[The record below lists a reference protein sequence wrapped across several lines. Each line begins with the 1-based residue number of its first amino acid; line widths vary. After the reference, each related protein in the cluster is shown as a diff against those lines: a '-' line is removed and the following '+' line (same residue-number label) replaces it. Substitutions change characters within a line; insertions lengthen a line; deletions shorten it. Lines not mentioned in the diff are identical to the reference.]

1 MDVVAALVAGR
12 PVLLPTDTVYGLAA
26 RADRPEAADEVYRL
40 KGRPARQ
47 PTALLAASV
56 EALLDAVPELPGDAV
71 RRMLPGPFT
80 LVLPNP
86 AKRYAWLCGNTPDA
100 IGVRVPDL
108 QPEAADVVAAV
119 RVVLAT
125 SANLPGG
132 PDPRALDDVPDA
144 IRVGVGG
151 ELDLGPVPGTPST
164 VLDLTGSEPR
174 VLREGAVASAD
185 ALARLK
191 G

>member
-1 MDVVAALVAGR
+1 MDLAAALRAGR

-40 KGRPARQ
+40 KGRAERQ
-47 PTALLAASV
+47 PTALVAATLD
-56 EALLDAVPELPGDAV
+56 ALLRAVPELSPDTLQ
-71 RRMLPGPFT
+71 RLLPGPFT

-86 AKRYAWLCGNTPDA
+86 ARRYPWLCGETPDV

-108 QPEAADVVAAV
+108 PQPARAAV
-119 RVVLAT
+119 EAVEVVLAT

-132 PDPRALDDVPDA
+132 PDPRALGDVPDA
-144 IRVGVGG
+144 IRTGVAA
-151 ELDLGPVPGTPST
+151 ELDLGLLPGAPST
-164 VLDLTGSEPR
+164 VLDLTGPEPR
-174 VLREGAVASAD
+174 VLREGAVSRAD
-185 ALARLK
+185 ALARLS

>member
-1 MDVVAALVAGR
+1 MDVVAALLAYR
-12 PVLLPTDTVYGLAA
+12 AVLLPTDTVYGLAA
-26 RADRPEAADEVYRL
+26 RADRPEGADEVYRL
-40 KGRPARQ
+40 KGRSARQ

-56 EALLDAVPELPGDAV
+56 DALLSAVPELPDGAV

-86 AKRYAWLCGNTPDA
+86 AKRYRWLCGDAPHA

-108 QPEAADVVAAV
+108 RPEAADVVAAV
-119 RVVLAT
+119 GVVLAT

-132 PDPRALDDVPDA
+132 ADPRALDEVPDA
-144 IRVGVGG
+144 IRARVAG

-164 VLDLTGSEPR
+164 VLDLTGGEPR
-174 VLREGAVASAD
+174 VLREGAVTSAD

>member
-1 MDVVAALVAGR
+1 MELVAALRAGR

-40 KGRPARQ
+40 KGRAARQ
-47 PTALLAASV
+47 PTALVAASV
-56 EALLDAVPELPGDAV
+56 DALLGAIPELPPDLL

-86 AKRYAWLCGNTPDA
+86 AGRYPWLCGETPDV

-108 QPEAADVVAAV
+108 KPPARVAVEAV
-119 RVVLAT
+119 RAVLAT

-132 PDPRALDDVPDA
+132 PDPRALQDVPDA
-144 IRVGVGG
+144 IRAGVAA
-151 ELDLGPVPGTPST
+151 ELDLGPLPGAPST
-164 VLDLTGSEPR
+164 VLDLTGAEPR
-174 VLREGAVASAD
+174 VLREGAVSRAD
-185 ALARLK
+185 ALARLD

>member
-26 RADRPEAADEVYRL
+26 RADRPAAADDVYRL
-40 KGRPARQ
+40 KGRAARQ

-56 EALLDAVPELPGDAV
+56 EALLAAVPELPDETV

-86 AKRYAWLCGNTPDA
+86 AKRYAWLCGDTPDA

-108 QPEAADVVAAV
+108 KPEAADAVAAV
-119 RVVLAT
+119 GAVLAT

-132 PDPRALDDVPDA
+132 PDPRALDDVPET
-144 IRVGVGG
+144 IRAGVGG

-164 VLDLTGSEPR
+164 VLDLTGSVPR
-174 VLREGAVASAD
+174 VLREGAVTSAD